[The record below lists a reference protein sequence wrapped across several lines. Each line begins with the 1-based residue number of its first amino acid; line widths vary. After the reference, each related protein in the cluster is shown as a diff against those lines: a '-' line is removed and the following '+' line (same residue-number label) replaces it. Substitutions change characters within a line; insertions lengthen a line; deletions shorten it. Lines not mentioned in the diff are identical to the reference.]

1 MRGRKSLLL
10 LSVFYLSIVSAWAE
24 RIDLSTA
31 RKVAE
36 SVAKGSSALRSSGD
50 LSLVYMA
57 VPGQSGTA
65 LRSDAMT
72 GTADYFVFNFIVC
85 IPFWVIP
92 SRDSSIRRTCR
103 KT

>member
-1 MRGRKSLLL
+1 MRRKKHFWILYFLC
-10 LSVFYLSIVSAWAE
+10 LSIVGAWAE

-36 SVAKGSSALRSSGD
+36 SVAKGGSALRSSGD

-65 LRSDAMT
+65 LRSGAMT
-72 GTADYFVFNFIVC
+72 GIADYFVFNFPGNNPGFFILND
-85 IPFWVIP
+85 IIL
-92 SRDSSIRRTCR
+92 
-103 KT
+103 K